1 MMGQG
6 NKAEMLIA
14 VCAVITSVVALFIGW
29 NQTQVMRGQQE
40 AAVWPVVQLTHET
53 DFNGDAVS
61 YAIAVENAGVGPAL
75 IDSFTIVMP
84 GQPASTDFYAL
95 VDYMVTRD
103 VGQPYTAFR
112 SLDGRV
118 IRQGTT
124 MNAIKASWEAT
135 DETSVALQRRLTQF
149 VSGEEESAVVFVCYC
164 SILED
169 CWVSSTLDGQTRPE
183 PVNSCGDLN
192 AASNKLQA
200 SYAPPKPM
208 KAPNP

>member
-29 NQTQVMRGQQE
+29 SQTQVMRGQQQAE
-40 AAVWPVVQLTHET
+40 VWPMIQLTHET
-53 DFNGDAVS
+53 DFNGDSVS

-75 IDSFTIVMP
+75 IDSFTITIP
-84 GQPASTDFYAL
+84 GQPATTDFYEL
-95 VDYMVTRD
+95 VDYMVALD
-103 VGQPYTAFR
+103 VGEPYTAFR

-124 MNAIKASWEAT
+124 INAIKASWDST
-135 DETSVALQRRLTQF
+135 DESRAALQRRLTQF

-169 CWVSSTLDGQTRPE
+169 CWISSTLDDQKRPE
-183 PVNSCGDLN
+183 PVKSCRALEATSN
-192 AASNKLQA
+192 ALLA
-200 SYAPPKPM
+200 SYAPPKPV
-208 KAPNP
+208 KATKP